1 MTVPLTFRGRLP
13 GVLVETALPERRE
26 APLHLDVAGFV
37 GFAERGPVN
46 TPVALEDYSGF
57 TRVFGGDLPVAVD
70 NGAPVFAHLP
80 GAVRAFFDNGGRRCY
95 VVRVVGISARANRLP
110 LPGLAAVDTTG
121 DFRQAIA
128 SAAWVGRWSDSMSV
142 GTQLRTLP
150 LRICPGYLFNASEKT
165 VRLNL
170 ALPTPTTVRE
180 GDMLRLSY
188 ADLLGTQMYLRV
200 ARVWMTGHFSVDGFG
215 ARLLLES
222 VSDNAAFSS
231 NAKPPADAP
240 TQLEQLH
247 ENGWAS
253 LPGSLYPII
262 TETADATQPN
272 AEYALFLPADTPVQ
286 VGDLLRVRY
295 LSGEVFYFPVLS
307 VRTHYAP
314 PFADDPMLPEG
325 DPVLPEGVYRRVI
338 TDQLIGQQV
347 IGPAGGELIEV
358 ERLRF
363 DLTIIEGERTLERV
377 QDLSFN
383 PTTAYLAARES
394 EIPLDNPIT
403 DYWVDRLST
412 VQDNMR
418 AVEPA
423 AFSGRSLHLRGPEA
437 VPQVDPVW
445 LPLAMRSLPTFAAPL
460 ADNAVPGKDG
470 LDAFDPEQL
479 FLDPQLAS
487 STVEGLMTSA
497 EYILYIQQ
505 PAGTLIKLHSL
516 TGIEEIGLIAVP
528 DLAHRAWF
536 PPPAPP
542 APPPV
547 VPPPKPEQDWANFA
561 ECLRPDDIPVPPYNP
576 EDAPCRDSP
585 IELLTGVELAVDRD
599 PCLQLAGLAALQPSA
614 AYDSEPLLA
623 VQRALITVCAARAD
637 ALAIL
642 SVPAHFKQRELA
654 DWQTRLVNT
663 PALLS
668 SPALSYAAA
677 YHGWTLTREET
688 CPALAPVRALPPD
701 GALCGSIAAR
711 ERLRGAWIAP
721 ANEALA
727 GVIGLTPAL
736 TDSEWEDLY
745 NRQINIVRA
754 QPGRFTLMSAFTLS
768 ADRLL
773 VQISVRRLLIFL
785 RKLALRRGQRF
796 VFETNNERF
805 RQQVQVS
812 FERLLAA
819 LVERGAL
826 VAFQVVTNEEI
837 NTPNDEFN
845 GRFLVALKV
854 APTLPIEFITVV
866 MLRSGES
873 LLEVLER

>member
-1 MTVPLTFRGRLP
+1 MTAPLTFRGRLP

-26 APLHLDVAGFV
+26 APLRLDVAGFV
-37 GFAERGPVN
+37 GFAERGPLN

-70 NGAPVFAHLP
+70 NGAPVFAHLA
-80 GAVRAFFDNGGRRCY
+80 GTVRAFFDNGGRRCY
-95 VVRVVGISARANRLP
+95 VVRVAGVSARPNRLP
-110 LPGLAAVDTTG
+110 LPGLASVDATG
-121 DFRQAIA
+121 DFRQVVAP
-128 SAAWVGRWSDSMSV
+128 AAWAGRWSDSMSV

-180 GDMLRLSY
+180 GDMLRLSF

-200 ARVWMTGHFSVDGFG
+200 ARVWMTGHFSVDGFA

-222 VSDNAAFSS
+222 VSDNAAFSTNIALTA
-231 NAKPPADAP
+231 NAPA
-240 TQLEQLH
+240 QVEHLH
-247 ENGWAS
+247 ETGWET
-253 LPGSLYPII
+253 LPGSLYPIVVK
-262 TETADATQPN
+262 EAGARQPN
-272 AEYALFLPADTPVQ
+272 TEYELFLPDDVSVQ
-286 VGDLLRVRY
+286 EGDLLRVRY

-314 PFADDPMLPEG
+314 AFADDPLLPEG
-325 DPVLPEGVYRRVI
+325 DPVLPEGVYRRVV
-338 TDQLIGQQV
+338 TDELLGQQV

-363 DLTIIEGERTLERV
+363 DLTIVEGEQTLERV

-383 PTTAYLAARES
+383 PTAAYRAAQES
-394 EIPLDNPIT
+394 EIAADDPIT

-412 VQDNMR
+412 VNDNMR
-418 AVEPA
+418 AVELA
-423 AFSGRSLHLRGPEA
+423 AFAGRSLHLRAPEA
-437 VPQVDPVW
+437 AAQADPIW
-445 LPLAMRSLPTFAAPL
+445 LPLAMRLLPTFGAPL
-460 ADNAVPGKDG
+460 ADHATSGKDG
-470 LDAFDPEQL
+470 LDVFDPQQL
-479 FLDPQLAS
+479 FLDPQLAG

-497 EYILYIQQ
+497 EQILYIQQ
-505 PAGTLIKLHSL
+505 PPGTLIKLHSL

-528 DLAHRAWF
+528 DLAHRAWL

-542 APPPV
+542 EPPPDV
-547 VPPPKPEQDWANFA
+547 TPPHPKQDWADFA
-561 ECLRPDDIPVPPYNP
+561 ECSCREDSVVPPYNP
-576 EDAPCRDSP
+576 EDAPCGASP
-585 IELLTGVELAVDRD
+585 IKLLAGGGLAVDRD

-614 AYDSEPLLA
+614 AYDAEPLLI

-642 SVPAHFKQRELA
+642 SLPAHFKQRELA
-654 DWQTRLVNT
+654 DWQARLVNT
-663 PALLS
+663 PALLG

-688 CPALAPVRALPPD
+688 CPALAPARAQPPD

-721 ANEALA
+721 ANESLT
-727 GVIGLTPAL
+727 GVIGLTPEL
-736 TDSEWEDLY
+736 SDSEWEDLY
-745 NRQINIVRA
+745 NRQINILRS
-754 QPGRFTLMSAFTLS
+754 QPGRFRLMSAFTLS

-826 VAFQVVTNEEI
+826 VAFQVVTSEEI